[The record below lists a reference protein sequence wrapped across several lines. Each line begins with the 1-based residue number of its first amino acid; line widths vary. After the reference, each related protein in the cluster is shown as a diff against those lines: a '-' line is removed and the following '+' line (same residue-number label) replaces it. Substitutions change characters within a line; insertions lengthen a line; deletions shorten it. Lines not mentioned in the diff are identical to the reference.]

1 MRDSRIL
8 RYHNNQELI
17 TLTSI
22 LILLLWLFFSITL
35 SIFNWKLIPEWYLFK
50 SITLGI
56 ILLLILSIFIY
67 IFIAIIVR
75 FSSHLNKRQGFLAKS
90 QDVVI
95 SILVFLIWIFA
106 TFLFVTQSLGA
117 FSFTYSNLNKQVHY
131 PAYAK
136 TIYIYESSEFLEKYK
151 TYSLWIKNGWLPI
164 MHKQTDFTSLQPI
177 KAFNETCLNNKQCL
191 EAIIQLPIDEEFVWN
206 FNLKT
211 DKHWYLSTKTGKTS
225 QDIRSLR
232 NNYEL

>member
-35 SIFNWKLIPEWYLFK
+35 AIFSWQLIPEWYLFK
-50 SITLGI
+50 CITSGI
-56 ILLLILSIFIY
+56 ILLLIFSIFIY

-75 FSSHLNKRQGFLAKS
+75 ISHHLNKRQGFLARI
-90 QDVVI
+90 QDVVV

-117 FSFTYSNLNKQVHY
+117 FSFTYTTLNKQVHY

-136 TIYIYESSEFLEKYK
+136 TIYIYESSEFLEKSK
-151 TYSLWIKNGWLPI
+151 TYSLWIQNGWLPI

-191 EAIIQLPIDEEFVWN
+191 EAIIQLAIDDEFVWN
-206 FNLKT
+206 LNLKT
-211 DKHWYLSTKTGKTS
+211 GKHWYLNIKTGKTS

>member
-17 TLTSI
+17 AITSI
-22 LILLLWLFFSITL
+22 LILLILIFFSITL
-35 SIFNWKLIPEWYLFK
+35 SVFNWKLIPEWYLFNG
-50 SITLGI
+50 ITSGI
-56 ILLLILSIFIY
+56 ILFLTLSILIY

-75 FSSHLNKRQGFLAKS
+75 ISHHLNKRQGFLSKF
-90 QDVVI
+90 QDVVV
-95 SILVFLIWIFA
+95 SILVFVIWIFA
-106 TFLFVTQSLGA
+106 AFVFVKQSLGA

-136 TIYIYESSEFLEKYK
+136 TIYIYESSEFLEKSK
-151 TYSLWIKNGWLPI
+151 TYSLWIQNGWLPI
-164 MHKQTDFTSLQPI
+164 MYKQTDFTSWQPI

-191 EAIIQLPIDEEFVWN
+191 EAIIQLAIDDEFVWN
-206 FNLKT
+206 LNLKT
-211 DKHWYLSTKTGKTS
+211 GKHWYLNIKTGKTS
-225 QDIRSLR
+225 QDIKSLR